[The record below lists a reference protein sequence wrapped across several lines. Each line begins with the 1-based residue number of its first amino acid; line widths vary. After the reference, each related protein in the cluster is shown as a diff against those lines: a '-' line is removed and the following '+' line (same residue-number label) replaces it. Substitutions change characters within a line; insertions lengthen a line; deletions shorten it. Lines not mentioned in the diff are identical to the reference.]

1 MPAKKK
7 QRVAA
12 GKQKQVRINTLML
25 PEIALPDSLL
35 GKSIKVPGTYW
46 HGRMSA
52 VEKATSYLCTV
63 RDYSLAHKFDAND
76 PRCSPEKAWEL
87 MEVGERGTGSLEPGD
102 SSGEIFWMRNTDFL
116 KYYYD
121 TYPEEMPRAPGD
133 TVGGSGCLD
142 LTGGGGGDDEE
153 GGDGDCGGG
162 ITDVGAP
169 GASAS
174 DRPSVYKFFRLEKDT
189 LIQLGPKT
197 GHYKATYVCIIQTA
211 DGEECGCVR
220 TIEHKPGKYG
230 SNTNLHGHI
239 KDNAKKCPLHA
250 DALKE
255 LDAFNR
261 NKVELPD
268 GSRAP
273 KMNFSEAFPHHV
285 RAAMIR
291 SAGIASARLFVKEE
305 FIEYVRGHAPI
316 AVFPNNLMLNRI
328 TACVDALQTEGL
340 VERLKQLEKEYKGQP
355 HVGVQLDMWWDKET
369 HTAHGCIMLTTVAEP
384 GAVWKNA
391 KTHPQLYLKTE
402 ILTMAAFPLGRKT
415 GENIKA
421 WFLNELSRAG
431 LKHSSISGVTPDG
444 AADGQCALSLIP
456 ELREKVDTCHLH
468 QLQRAVLFAIGM
480 AGAVTRNSYA
490 KTLLSQ
496 HARIVQLTR
505 QSGTV
510 SKAVRP
516 CGMRR

>member
-1 MPAKKK
+1 MPAKKN

-63 RDYSLAHKFDAND
+63 RDYTLAHKFDASD

-142 LTGGGGGDDEE
+142 LTGGGDDEE

-162 ITDVGAP
+162 ITDVGAPGAP

-197 GHYKATYVCIIQTA
+197 GHYKATYVCIIHTV

-230 SNTNLHGHI
+230 SNG
-239 KDNAKKCPLHA
+239 
-250 DALKE
+250 
-255 LDAFNR
+255 
-261 NKVELPD
+261 
-268 GSRAP
+268 G
-273 KMNFSEAFPHHV
+273 
-285 RAAMIR
+285 
-291 SAGIASARLFVKEE
+291 
-305 FIEYVRGHAPI
+305 
-316 AVFPNNLMLNRI
+316 
-328 TACVDALQTEGL
+328 
-340 VERLKQLEKEYKGQP
+340 
-355 HVGVQLDMWWDKET
+355 
-369 HTAHGCIMLTTVAEP
+369 
-384 GAVWKNA
+384 
-391 KTHPQLYLKTE
+391 E
-402 ILTMAAFPLGRKT
+402 IV
-415 GENIKA
+415 NI
-421 WFLNELSRAG
+421 S
-431 LKHSSISGVTPDG
+431 
-444 AADGQCALSLIP
+444 
-456 ELREKVDTCHLH
+456 
-468 QLQRAVLFAIGM
+468 
-480 AGAVTRNSYA
+480 
-490 KTLLSQ
+490 
-496 HARIVQLTR
+496 
-505 QSGTV
+505 
-510 SKAVRP
+510 
-516 CGMRR
+516 